1 MFLSYKMSHMH
12 LHYFPGKPSP
22 SAGGLKKVVV
32 ARQTVNPP
40 VVVSSNKMAEVKQ
53 EPKTLVKL
61 ENVQVIRIYI
71 VSPPKK
77 K

>member
-1 MFLSYKMSHMH
+1 MLLSYKMPHMCL
-12 LHYFPGKPSP
+12 LHFPGKPSP
-22 SAGGLKKVVV
+22 STGGPKKVVV

-61 ENVQVIRIYI
+61 ENVQVIPIYI
-71 VSPPKK
+71 VSPKK
-77 K
+77 I